1 MGTPVWITTDANLG
15 TAQHYVPFV
24 KTVTASDT
32 VSYSVAGG
40 ALPSGLLLNSVTGVL
55 SGVPLVDNPIS
66 NVPIFIFTFTIR
78 ATSSTGDYADK
89 IFKLPIVFYSLFIP
103 ANLSQTRIRFSSD
116 KFQYQI
122 NRGTVDTSTNTYWRL
137 EFGELPPNLI
147 LYQNGTLEGVSPN
160 VAIPLSREQFIKRT
174 VPVPMPNIAYFKV
187 TDGVGNNDFVIKL
200 TDPAKIQNARD
211 QLNNVVPQLSITGLI
226 IKSTVNY
233 NPNYSYH
240 YDPDTIDF
248 FEYAMEVC
256 DATFNYTE
264 ENLADAGGAFLPGL
278 RLCPWSSLLVEEV
291 FPTIAPPQLSQASW
305 DSWLT
310 GFLSTPHEFDYQ
322 FVLRLGTGTGPTQ
335 LSVTV
340 RILYVKIPVT
350 ASWFVTNAAYVE
362 YDPNRYYTFVS
373 VSDSDYINWV
383 TPADF
388 GSVSNGSISELSVV
402 AASNLNKQIFY
413 TIKPYFTSTLPQQL
427 ILLDNGLI
435 SGRIAFKCYQ
445 DDPDNLPVNDDYY
458 FTVRAINADRF
469 TYVER
474 TFKLHVERVNVV
486 PYHNIWIRSFPTV
499 TERQNLNKILDNEII
514 FPSRLLYRN
523 PDPWF
528 NKTKHLRF
536 LFAPGLNDST
546 MEEYNTAL
554 ENNHYNKTL
563 LFGDV
568 QTAVCY
574 DERLRIRY
582 EVVYLPVIDRLS
594 TIEPGT
600 HSLVGLP
607 DVIDLRSQIKNYY
620 FEDGQ
625 PYYIFKPNGLENM
638 HHRLATS
645 IGFYNQGI
653 IPTWMTS
660 VQPIP
665 EKLGQFYSPP
675 GFIHAVVLAYT
686 VPGGSGVV
694 AFRLKRAGVNFNNFK
709 FEFDRYE
716 LDKKLS
722 ESFSEPPADLEEATL
737 FDNDIT
743 TFENGTT
750 KFNYGT
756 DYILGLTGTG
766 PYVGNKYLKFPKTG
780 AFT

>member
-1 MGTPVWITTDANLG
+1 
-15 TAQHYVPFV
+15 
-24 KTVTASDT
+24 
-32 VSYSVAGG
+32 
-40 ALPSGLLLNSVTGVL
+40 
-55 SGVPLVDNPIS
+55 
-66 NVPIFIFTFTIR
+66 
-78 ATSSTGDYADK
+78 
-89 IFKLPIVFYSLFIP
+89 
-103 ANLSQTRIRFSSD
+103 
-116 KFQYQI
+116 
-122 NRGTVDTSTNTYWRL
+122 
-137 EFGELPPNLI
+137 

-160 VAIPLSREQFIKRT
+160 AAIPLSRDQFVNRT
-174 VPVPMPNIAYFKV
+174 A
-187 TDGVGNNDFVIKL
+187 
-200 TDPAKIQNARD
+200 PALA
-211 QLNNVVPQLSITGLI
+211 QLN
-226 IKSTVNY
+226 
-233 NPNYSYH
+233 
-240 YDPDTIDF
+240 
-248 FEYAMEVC
+248 
-256 DATFNYTE
+256 
-264 ENLADAGGAFLPGL
+264 
-278 RLCPWSSLLVEEV
+278 
-291 FPTIAPPQLSQASW
+291 QASW
-305 DSWLT
+305 DEWLR
-310 GFLSTPHEFDYQ
+310 GFLSVPHEFDYQ
-322 FVLRLGTGTGPTQ
+322 FVLRLGNSTDATQ

-340 RILYVKIPVT
+340 RILYVKIPAN
-350 ASWFVTNAAYVE
+350 ASWFVTNANYVT

-402 AASNLNKQIFY
+402 ATSNLNKQIFY
-413 TIKPYFTSTLPQQL
+413 TIKPYYTSTLPQQL

-445 DDPDNLPVNDDYY
+445 DDPENLPVNDDYY

-474 TFKLHVERVNVV
+474 TFKLHVERVNAV

-514 FPSRLLYRN
+514 FPTRLLYRN

-574 DERLRIRY
+574 DELLRIRY

-638 HHRLATS
+638 YHRLTTS

-686 VPGGSGVV
+686 VPGGSGVI

>member
-1 MGTPVWITTDANLG
+1 MGTPVWITTDTNIG

-24 KTVTASDT
+24 KAITASDT
-32 VSYSVAGG
+32 VNYSVVGG
-40 ALPSGLLLNSVTGVL
+40 AMPSGLFLNSVTGVL
-55 SGVPLVDNPIS
+55 SGVPVVDNPVA

-89 IFKLPIVFYSLFIP
+89 IFKLPIVFNNLFIP
-103 ANLSQTRIRFSSD
+103 ANPSQTRIRFSSD

-122 NRGTVDTSTNTYWRL
+122 NRGTVDTATNTYWRL
-137 EFGELPPNLI
+137 EFGELPPNLV
-147 LYQNGTLEGVSPN
+147 LYQNGTFEGVAPN
-160 VAIPLSREQFIKRT
+160 AAVPLAREQFVNRT
-174 VPVPMPNIAYFKV
+174 A
-187 TDGVGNNDFVIKL
+187 
-200 TDPAKIQNARD
+200 PALA
-211 QLNNVVPQLSITGLI
+211 QLN
-226 IKSTVNY
+226 
-233 NPNYSYH
+233 
-240 YDPDTIDF
+240 
-248 FEYAMEVC
+248 
-256 DATFNYTE
+256 
-264 ENLADAGGAFLPGL
+264 
-278 RLCPWSSLLVEEV
+278 
-291 FPTIAPPQLSQASW
+291 QASW
-305 DSWLT
+305 DSWLA

-322 FVLRLGTGTGPTQ
+322 FVLRLGNSTGATQ

-340 RILYVKIPVT
+340 RILYVKIP
-350 ASWFVTNAAYVE
+350 AMAAWFVTNANYVT

-373 VSDSDYINWV
+373 VSDSDYINWE

-388 GSVSNGSISELSVV
+388 GSVSNGSISDLSVV
-402 AASNLNKQIFY
+402 ATSNLKKQIFY
-413 TIKPYFTSTLPQQL
+413 AIKPYFTSTLPQQL
-427 ILLDNGLI
+427 VLLDNGLI

-445 DDPDNLPVNDDYY
+445 DDPVNLPVNDDYY
-458 FTVRAINADRF
+458 FTVRAINSDRF

-474 TFKLHVERVNVV
+474 TFKLHVDRVNTV
-486 PYHNIWIRSFPTV
+486 PYHNIWIRSFPTI

-528 NKTKHLRF
+528 SKTKHLRF

-574 DERLRIRY
+574 DEHLRIRY

-600 HSLVGLP
+600 HSTVGLP

-620 FEDGQ
+620 FKDGQ

-686 VPGGSGVV
+686 IPGGSGVV

-722 ESFSEPPADLEEATL
+722 EDFSEPPSDLEEATS

>member
-1 MGTPVWITTDANLG
+1 MGTPVWITTDTNLG

-32 VSYSVAGG
+32 VSYSVVGG
-40 ALPSGLLLNSVTGVL
+40 AMPTGLLLNTVTGVL

-66 NVPIFIFTFTIR
+66 NVPIFIFTFTLR

-89 IFKLPIVFYSLFIP
+89 IFKLPIVFYNLFIP
-103 ANLSQTRIRFSSD
+103 VNLSQTRIRFSSD

-160 VAIPLSREQFIKRT
+160 AAIPLSRDQFVNRT
-174 VPVPMPNIAYFKV
+174 A
-187 TDGVGNNDFVIKL
+187 
-200 TDPAKIQNARD
+200 PALA
-211 QLNNVVPQLSITGLI
+211 QLN
-226 IKSTVNY
+226 
-233 NPNYSYH
+233 
-240 YDPDTIDF
+240 
-248 FEYAMEVC
+248 
-256 DATFNYTE
+256 
-264 ENLADAGGAFLPGL
+264 
-278 RLCPWSSLLVEEV
+278 
-291 FPTIAPPQLSQASW
+291 QASW
-305 DSWLT
+305 DEWLR
-310 GFLSTPHEFDYQ
+310 GFLSVPHEFDYQ
-322 FVLRLGTGTGPTQ
+322 FVLRLGNSTDATQ

-340 RILYVKIPVT
+340 RILYVKIPAN
-350 ASWFVTNAAYVE
+350 ASWFVTNANYVT

-402 AASNLNKQIFY
+402 ATSNLNKQIFY
-413 TIKPYFTSTLPQQL
+413 TIKPYYTSTLPQQL

-445 DDPDNLPVNDDYY
+445 DDPENLPVNDDYY

-474 TFKLHVERVNVV
+474 TFKLHVERVNAV

-514 FPSRLLYRN
+514 FPTRLLYRN

-574 DERLRIRY
+574 DELLRIRY

-638 HHRLATS
+638 YHRLTTS

-686 VPGGSGVV
+686 VPGGSGVI

>member
-1 MGTPVWITTDANLG
+1 MGTPVWITTETNIG

-32 VSYSVAGG
+32 VSYSVVGG
-40 ALPSGLLLNSVTGVL
+40 AMPSGLLLNSVTGTL

-66 NVPIFIFTFTIR
+66 NVPIFTFTFTIR

-89 IFKLPIVFYSLFIP
+89 IFKLPIVFYNLFIP
-103 ANLSQTRIRFSSD
+103 INLSQTRIRFSND

-137 EFGELPPNLI
+137 EFGELPPNLV
-147 LYQNGTLEGVSPN
+147 LYQNGTFEGVSPN
-160 VAIPLSREQFIKRT
+160 VALPLAREQFVNRT
-174 VPVPMPNIAYFKV
+174 APA
-187 TDGVGNNDFVIKL
+187 L
-200 TDPAKIQNARD
+200 T
-211 QLNNVVPQLSITGLI
+211 QLN
-226 IKSTVNY
+226 
-233 NPNYSYH
+233 
-240 YDPDTIDF
+240 
-248 FEYAMEVC
+248 
-256 DATFNYTE
+256 
-264 ENLADAGGAFLPGL
+264 
-278 RLCPWSSLLVEEV
+278 
-291 FPTIAPPQLSQASW
+291 QASW
-305 DSWLT
+305 NTWLT

-322 FVLRLGTGTGPTQ
+322 FVLRLGPSTGATQ

-340 RILYVKIPVT
+340 RILYTKIPAN
-350 ASWFVTNAAYVE
+350 ASWFVTNANYIT
-362 YDPNRYYTFVS
+362 YNPNQYYTFVC
-373 VSDSDYINWV
+373 VSDSDYINWE

-402 AASNLNKQIFY
+402 AVSNLNKQIFY

-427 ILLDNGLI
+427 VLLDNGLI

-445 DDPDNLPVNDDYY
+445 DDPDNLPVNDDYF
-458 FTVRAINADRF
+458 FTVRATNADRF

-474 TFKLHVERVNVV
+474 TFKLHIERTNSV
-486 PYHNIWIRSFPTV
+486 PYHNIWIRSFPDL
-499 TERQNLNKILDNEII
+499 TERQNLNRILENEII

-536 LFAPGLNDST
+536 LFASGLNDST
-546 MEEYNTAL
+546 MEEYSTAL
-554 ENNHYNKTL
+554 ANNHYDKTL

-568 QTAVCY
+568 KTAVCY
-574 DERLRIRY
+574 DTNLQIRY
-582 EVVYLPVIDRLS
+582 EVVYLPIIDRLS

-600 HSLVGLP
+600 QSLVGLP

-620 FEDGQ
+620 FKDGQ
-625 PYYIFKPNGLENM
+625 LYYIFKPNGLENM
-638 HHRLATS
+638 YNRLASS

-665 EKLGQFYSPP
+665 EKIGQFYSPP

-686 VPGGSGVV
+686 VPGGSGVI
-694 AFRLKRAGVNFNNFK
+694 AFRLKRAGVNFNDFK

-722 ESFSEPPADLEEATL
+722 ESFSEPATDPEEATS
-737 FDNDIT
+737 FDNNIT